1 MFGIRARQTS
11 MKQPSSSTVSLR
23 TRGVQDGIFSL
34 AIEGRLDSGST
45 GKIWREAN
53 EAVARAASQRV
64 VLDASRIEYCDVSG
78 IALLVQLRNRQQ
90 RAGGTFE
97 VRDLRPEFQELLK
110 AWGAEGPA
118 GLEGQPARRKNFV
131 EELGEQVIGLWK
143 DTRSLISFV
152 GELSSALLITAFH
165 PRRVR
170 WKDTLVIAEAVGVNA
185 LPIVVLIGFL
195 MGLIM
200 AFQAAIPLGRFGAQL
215 YVANLIGLSV
225 LRELGPLMTAIVVA
239 GRSGSA
245 FAAELGTMK
254 VREEVDAL
262 ITMGLDPVRFLVV
275 TRVIAAVLMTPL
287 LTIFADLVGLI
298 GGSVVLL
305 SLGFALTTYY
315 HQVQSAVTYGSL
327 LGGLVKSFVFGILV
341 AGIGCLRGLQTKTG
355 ATAVGESTTRAV
367 VSGIVLIT
375 VTDGIFSVVYYY
387 LGV

>member
-1 MFGIRARQTS
+1 MRGKDDS
-11 MKQPSSSTVSLR
+11 MKQPASSTLSLQ
-23 TRGVQDGIFSL
+23 TRGTRDGVFTL

-45 GKIWREAN
+45 GKIWSQAN
-53 EAVARAASQRV
+53 EAVARAGSKQI

-78 IALLVQLRNRQQ
+78 VALLVQLRNRQR

-97 VRDLRPEFQELLK
+97 IRDLRPEFQELLN
-110 AWGAEGPA
+110 AWGADDPTR
-118 GLEGQPARRKNFV
+118 LERQPKRRNNFV
-131 EELGEQVIGLWK
+131 EGMGETVVQIWK
-143 DTRSLISFV
+143 DTSLLISFV
-152 GELSSALLITAFH
+152 GELSSALMKTAFQ

-170 WKDTLVIAEAVGVNA
+170 WKDTLLIAEAVGVNA
-185 LPIVVLIGFL
+185 LPIVTLIGFL

-200 AFQAAIPLGRFGAQL
+200 AFQAAIPLGRFGAQV

-225 LRELGPLMTAIVVA
+225 LREMGPLMTAIVVA

-254 VREEVDAL
+254 VREEIDAL
-262 ITMGLDPVRFLVV
+262 ITMGLDPVRFLIV
-275 TRVIAAVLMTPL
+275 TRVIAAVVMTPL
-287 LTIFADLVGLI
+287 LTIFADFVGLI

-305 SLGFALTTYY
+305 SLGFSLTTYY
-315 HQVQSAVTYGSL
+315 HQVQSAVSYGSL
-327 LGGLVKSFVFGILV
+327 VGGLVKSFVFGILV

-367 VSGIVLIT
+367 VSGIILIT
-375 VTDGIFSVVYYY
+375 VTDGIFSVLYYY